1 MEKGSL
7 IISEEAI
14 EEFKSIY
21 EKNFGEKLEKKVA
34 LEKAVKLL
42 NLYKAICGSKN
53 FSEKE
58 KKNQNYEK

>member
-1 MEKGSL
+1 MEKGNL
-7 IISEEAI
+7 MISEEAI

-42 NLYKAICGSKN
+42 NLYKAIFGSKN
-53 FSEKE
+53 FLEKE
-58 KKNQNYEK
+58 KKKPKL

>member
-34 LEKAVKLL
+34 LEKAVKFL

-58 KKNQNYEK
+58 KKNQKL